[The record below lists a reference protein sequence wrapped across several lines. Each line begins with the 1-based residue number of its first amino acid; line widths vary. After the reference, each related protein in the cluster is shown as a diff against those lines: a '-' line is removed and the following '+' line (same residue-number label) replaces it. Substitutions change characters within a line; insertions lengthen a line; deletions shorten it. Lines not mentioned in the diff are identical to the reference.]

1 MRISWRGI
9 RSSPQAHSAIP
20 WTKIQLVV
28 ALFLGIGAFVV
39 FGYWAI
45 NLVDRSE
52 EVQVVAAKAD
62 LKAPRVLSAPDLQQV
77 RLRRALLPQSAI
89 AELKDAVGLTL
100 THPISKNQVLTIN
113 ELQGPIDP
121 ELGGF
126 KIPVGAQGL
135 VLPAA
140 WLAGPMPKLKVGDRI
155 TVLVSGTEKNGSPT
169 TGIAAEH
176 LLVRTVE
183 SGSDGVLQRILLIVD
198 VKIAASILQA
208 RAGNLLLEVLVDGQG
223 PLLTVPGV

>member
-1 MRISWRGI
+1 METR
-9 RSSPQAHSAIP
+9 SAIP
-20 WTKIQLVV
+20 WTKIQLIV
-28 ALFLGIGAFVV
+28 ALLFGIGAFVV

-45 NLVDRSE
+45 TLVDRSE
-52 EVQVVAAKAD
+52 EVQVVAAASE
-62 LKAPRVLSAPDLQQV
+62 LKAPRVLSDQDLQQV
-77 RLRRALLPQSAI
+77 RIRRELLPQTAI
-89 AELKDAVGLTL
+89 ANLKDAVGLTL

-126 KIPVGAQGL
+126 KIPTGAQGL
-135 VLPAA
+135 VLPAS
-140 WLAGPMPKLKVGDRI
+140 WLAGPLPKVKVGDRI
-155 TVLVSGTEKNGSPT
+155 TVLVSGTGKNGSPT

-176 LLVRTVE
+176 LLVRGVE

-223 PLLTVPGV
+223 PPLTAPGV